1 MPSAMKPLPF
11 VTVDVFTETR
21 FAGNPLAVITDARGL
36 SDADMQR
43 IAAEFGYSETTF
55 VLPPKDP
62 GNTAEVR
69 IFTPV
74 TEVPFAGHPNVGT
87 AFVLAS
93 AGSVF
98 GNPVGDSIR
107 FEEKAGLV
115 SVSVTRDSEGQLTG
129 TTIRAPGPL
138 VVGAPISPSTM
149 APCLNLGIR
158 DIETSRHEPV
168 FASVGLKFILIE
180 VTDLEALGR
189 AQPHI
194 ESLAALRAAHADED
208 CDCATFL
215 YTWVGEDHVRARMF
229 APFDNVAED
238 PATGSASAALGAFLT
253 TLGPHPRQRSLLVE
267 QGVEMGRRSLIHL
280 AVSTADGR
288 FDFVEI
294 SGCSVP
300 VMRGEIHL

>member
-138 VVGAPISPSTM
+138 VVGARTSPSTM
-149 APCLNLGIR
+149 APCLNLELR
-158 DIETSRHEPV
+158 DIESSRHEPV

-180 VTDLEALGR
+180 VTDIEALER
-189 AQPHI
+189 AKPHI

-253 TLGPHPRQRSLLVE
+253 TLSPHPRQRSLLVE